1 MGPIPGLPGASQ
13 PSFRTGRRG
22 WVGLDQVVHEVVA
35 WLAADGVELSP
46 YVVKVAI
53 QVTRRRL
60 DGASELAGAELFAV
74 VQVDLRS
81 ARVVLP
87 LDRVEQ
93 VVRAWASVVALL
105 DIRDTRELAP

>member
-35 WLAADGVELSP
+35 WLDADGVEASAH
-46 YVVKVAI
+46 VVKVTI

-60 DGASELAGAELFAV
+60 DGACELAGGELFEAV
-74 VQVDLRS
+74 RLDLHA
-81 ARVVLP
+81 ARVILP
-87 LDRVEQ
+87 AARVEQ
-93 VVRAWASVVALL
+93 IVRAWASVVALL